1 MKKKNK
7 NTLSNTILIIF
18 LICGGITLG
27 LHMSSFGIDN
37 ASFTKKLLYL
47 AVFFIFAL
55 FVLLLHTIVHEAG
68 HLVFG
73 LLSGY
78 RFSSFRIFSF
88 MILKKD
94 GRLITKKLSL
104 AGTAGQCLMA
114 PPDNVKPENIPFV
127 LYNLGGALMNC
138 IFSVLSLFLYLTCR
152 EVPYLSS
159 ALLFICISGILFALV
174 NALPRNNGIVCND
187 GANIKAIKDSPDAR
201 RAFWLQLTVNAAGTK
216 GLRFRDMPD
225 EWFDFPDNGDRS
237 NQITCAS
244 DVMLVDRLMDTE
256 KFSEAEAVCRRLLSD
271 ECPILGM
278 HRTLIVC
285 NLVCISLLNGRT
297 DDLNELMTEEQKKL
311 LEMMKT
317 LPPIIRTQYFIAL
330 LYKND
335 KAESDRYLELFEKSA
350 KNYPYESD
358 IESERDFMALAKE
371 FSEK

>member
-1 MKKKNK
+1 
-7 NTLSNTILIIF
+7 
-18 LICGGITLG
+18 
-27 LHMSSFGIDN
+27 
-37 ASFTKKLLYL
+37 
-47 AVFFIFAL
+47 
-55 FVLLLHTIVHEAG
+55 
-68 HLVFG
+68 
-73 LLSGY
+73 
-78 RFSSFRIFSF
+78 
-88 MILKKD
+88 
-94 GRLITKKLSL
+94 
-104 AGTAGQCLMA
+104 MA